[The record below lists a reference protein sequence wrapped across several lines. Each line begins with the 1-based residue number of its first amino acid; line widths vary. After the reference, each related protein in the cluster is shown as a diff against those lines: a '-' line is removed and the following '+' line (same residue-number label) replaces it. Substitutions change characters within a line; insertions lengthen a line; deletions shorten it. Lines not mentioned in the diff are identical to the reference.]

1 MNEIYIVKM
10 IYKSKEITREIVVP
24 WGTNLDFVLNC
35 LYPEAKILSFYKK
48 IK

>member
-10 IYKSKEITREIVVP
+10 IYKDKEITRKIVVP
-24 WGTNLDFVLNC
+24 WSMNLDFVLNC

-48 IK
+48 